1 MKIEN
6 TDQLLFLP
14 TAYLYGYYAAVG
26 IYNII
31 RNFHERCL
39 GLVCNAKNSSY
50 EGLLTKDDSVSIHHR
65 NIQAL
70 ATELYKIKNGLSPE
84 SFAET
89 FARETLVSL

>member
-1 MKIEN
+1 MLRSCRN
-6 TDQLLFLP
+6 N
-14 TAYLYGYYAAVG
+14 
-26 IYNII
+26 NII

-70 ATELYKIKNGLSPE
+70 TTELYKIKNGLSPE
-84 SFAET
+84 IFPET